1 MKISRQFHDDPWLTP
16 YKNNTKRD
24 FSLAKEAGRKSAR
37 YILNRYYNMLLGARK
52 QNFQGLST

>member
-37 YILNRYYNMLLGARK
+37 YILNR
-52 QNFQGLST
+52 